1 MVPFSSFDVPR
12 YHVETP
18 RSRDSDRRIKYAIM
32 DEIEESTPSGPPLYS
47 RAELLGTLG
56 PRYQISEG
64 S

>member
-1 MVPFSSFDVPR
+1 MPR
-12 YHVETP
+12 CHVETP